1 MGDDVSAERDGP
13 AVTTKPGPT
22 DSRLGY
28 TSARADEDVNDM
40 ENRTVALS
48 GDLGSGKSSVAGLVA
63 EAMGARQV
71 STGAAQRQI
80 AAQRGIS
87 TLELNRQAEVDPS
100 IDEEIDSVFRSLAES
115 IEPLVV
121 DSRLAW
127 HFLPEAVKV
136 HLVVD
141 PEVAAAR
148 VLQRE
153 ATRAER
159 YGSAAEALQRIGDR
173 ADSERR
179 RFQQIY
185 GVDIFKLAN
194 YDLVVDT
201 STASPDEVARAVL
214 DHLAARRDLGPVV
227 LLDPQRVQP
236 ISDDEGG
243 DGLTSGPVAVVY
255 RRPTFTVVR
264 GRRELAAARRLG
276 LSLAPA
282 VLQAEEDLPASGQ

>member
-1 MGDDVSAERDGP
+1 MGDDVSADRVGL
-13 AVTTKPGPT
+13 AVTTEPGRT
-22 DSRLGY
+22 DGRLGY

-48 GDLGSGKSSVAGLVA
+48 GDLGSGKSSVAGLLA
-63 EAMGARQV
+63 EALGARQV

-100 IDEEIDSVFRSLAES
+100 IDDEIDSVFRSLAES

-127 HFLPEAVKV
+127 HFLPAAVKV

-159 YGSAAEALQRIGDR
+159 YGSAAEALQHIGDR

-214 DHLAARRDLGPVV
+214 DHLAAPGARGPAV
-227 LLDPQRVQP
+227 LLDPQRVRSIP
-236 ISDDEGG
+236 DEEDDGP
-243 DGLTSGPVAVVY
+243 TSGPVAVVY
-255 RRPTFTVVR
+255 RRPTFTVVG

-282 VLQAEEDLPASGQ
+282 VLQAEEDLPVSGP